1 MYESSQKNHSSS
13 SKRQQ
18 KQQQQLN
25 GHTNGRIGSG
35 RRVHV
40 LDNNIYSQQHPS
52 KMVVDHTCSSSP
64 QQCDCC
70 PYGYHIDLGFN
81 WSNEEK
87 KRNRR
92 LLASPS
98 SDKTMLDLSGSDIA
112 NISSSYPA
120 NDSIL
125 STNFSPYME
134 EEELPELLEQQTH
147 QQYQQQPHFNNN
159 SNICFNNQQQNGNNK
174 HNLTNRQT
182 SSISQQQQLQSI
194 LKKNADVWKQGNIS
208 NSQTQVLRNIN
219 QQVFK

>member
-70 PYGYHIDLGFN
+70 PYGYHIDLGFVKFA
-81 WSNEEK
+81 E
-87 KRNRR
+87 
-92 LLASPS
+92 
-98 SDKTMLDLSGSDIA
+98 DIA
-112 NISSSYPA
+112 A
-120 NDSIL
+120 GK
-125 STNFSPYME
+125 
-134 EEELPELLEQQTH
+134 EQIQA
-147 QQYQQQPHFNNN
+147 HFNF
-159 SNICFNNQQQNGNNK
+159 IFTKNQN
-174 HNLTNRQT
+174 
-182 SSISQQQQLQSI
+182 
-194 LKKNADVWKQGNIS
+194 
-208 NSQTQVLRNIN
+208 
-219 QQVFK
+219 F